1 MLVCLRYSL
10 LTSYNNMSRIPR
22 VQQGGLH
29 LYHTYIRIF
38 STEHF
43 LHQER
48 PRVFLFARRLFA
60 GRKIDTMSKRGER
73 PSLRF
78 PHISHFHSATTL
90 AFAAKRGGH
99 RKRKKTRMER
109 KKRAERAHR
118 MHPCVCV
125 RLPFPVS
132 LKSFL
137 FSRVPSR
144 RPRRFSPDFPRM
156 RGSSTPSSHRVRNCF
171 NRVAVSSGT
180 ILSKI
185 RFEHTSS

>member
-1 MLVCLRYSL
+1 MFVCLRYSL

-29 LYHTYIRIF
+29 LHYIRIYVYF
-38 STEHF
+38 QLNTFFTRNGHGF
-43 LHQER
+43 L
-48 PRVFLFARRLFA
+48 LARRLFA

-109 KKRAERAHR
+109 KKRAERITPNA
-118 MHPCVCV
+118 PVCV
-125 RLPFPVS
+125 FASLSLFPS
-132 LKSFL
+132 NLF

-156 RGSSTPSSHRVRNCF
+156 RGSSTPSSHRVRSCF